1 MSVVEAIYTKASLT
15 LGITT
20 FNNSSSAERDYE
32 SQILLCEII
41 CAFRHK
47 HKSLP
52 QITPE
57 PSLHAR
63 CVHARHCVCTLVS
76 VQFVEPCP
84 FISFF
89 TLFKPISEA
98 SIFLTA

>member
-52 QITPE
+52 
-57 PSLHAR
+57 
-63 CVHARHCVCTLVS
+63 
-76 VQFVEPCP
+76 
-84 FISFF
+84 
-89 TLFKPISEA
+89 
-98 SIFLTA
+98 